1 MWSYS
6 IISKNTIFVGT
17 IITGLLTN
25 ISSNTNSFTEPIVYQ
40 SKITPIS
47 NSTGIEKS
55 IIYMNISA
63 EITSMEFVEG
73 MIIKQ
78 DYLQSNLDII

>member
-25 ISSNTNSFTEPIVYQ
+25 GSSNTNSFIEPIDYQ
-40 SKITPIS
+40 PKIIPIR
-47 NSTGIEKS
+47 NSTEIEKFT
-55 IIYMNISA
+55 IYMNISA
-63 EITSMEFVEG
+63 ELTSMKFVEG
-73 MIIKQ
+73 MIMEQ
-78 DYLQSNLDII
+78 YYLV